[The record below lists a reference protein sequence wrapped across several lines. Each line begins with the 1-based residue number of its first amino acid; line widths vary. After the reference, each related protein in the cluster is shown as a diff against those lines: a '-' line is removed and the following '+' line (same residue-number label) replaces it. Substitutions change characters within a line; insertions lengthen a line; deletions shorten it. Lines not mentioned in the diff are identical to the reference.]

1 MVQRTLDA
9 FVKIK
14 RVSAEGLNIAANKID
29 DIEVLSKSSV
39 QKPVAADL
47 PENTISEKETNLND
61 TPTTRKSSRN
71 VRNKSALASKS
82 AKQALDMKKTDSLKS
97 NGANLVDPESTVK
110 CTKSSIKQ
118 TSKSGATKLVK
129 SKAAAKVTKDESS
142 KTESL
147 LYQPIVEVVDIDSGD
162 TKVEGKKRN
171 GLAVDS
177 ASSTKGI
184 IKVPY

>member
-1 MVQRTLDA
+1 
-9 FVKIK
+9 
-14 RVSAEGLNIAANKID
+14 
-29 DIEVLSKSSV
+29 
-39 QKPVAADL
+39 
-47 PENTISEKETNLND
+47 
-61 TPTTRKSSRN
+61 

-110 CTKSSIKQ
+110 CTKSAIKQ

-129 SKAAAKVTKDESS
+129 FKAAAKVTKDESS